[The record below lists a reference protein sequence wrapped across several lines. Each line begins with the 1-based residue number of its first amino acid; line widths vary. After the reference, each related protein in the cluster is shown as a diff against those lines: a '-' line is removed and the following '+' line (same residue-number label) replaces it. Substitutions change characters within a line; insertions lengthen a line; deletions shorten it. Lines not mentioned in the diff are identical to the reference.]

1 VRISGFNWAC
11 ICRYEVESVAAPL
24 MILSV
29 KLVGLSIREYFFVPL
44 QDGQKLKDDNI
55 VNNAWSNNYSFYC
68 CTAIRFK

>member
-1 VRISGFNWAC
+1 M
-11 ICRYEVESVAAPL
+11 

-29 KLVGLSIREYFFVPL
+29 RLVGLSIREYFFVPL